1 VAGAQQSFTD
11 EDDDSSA
18 MSDYNPDERVRQ
30 IINNRGASEPEIVS
44 HPRMGQDQSGDDDS
58 SSDEY
63 SYEQSP
69 DQQNVV

>member
-1 VAGAQQSFTD
+1 
-11 EDDDSSA
+11 

-44 HPRMGQDQSGDDDS
+44 HPRMGEGQADQSGDDDS

-63 SYEQSP
+63 SYE
-69 DQQNVV
+69 

>member
-1 VAGAQQSFTD
+1 VHHNHVAGAQQSFTD

-44 HPRMGQDQSGDDDS
+44 HPRMGEGQADQSGDDDS

-63 SYEQSP
+63 SYE
-69 DQQNVV
+69 